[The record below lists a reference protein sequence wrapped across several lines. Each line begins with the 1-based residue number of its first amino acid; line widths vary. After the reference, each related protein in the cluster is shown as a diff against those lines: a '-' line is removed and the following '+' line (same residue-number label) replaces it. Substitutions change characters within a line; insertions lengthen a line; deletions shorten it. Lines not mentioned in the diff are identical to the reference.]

1 MANPGKFRRVVTCQG
16 GIQLVAA
23 LGALRSREDEE
34 RNSGHVHDYEDFL
47 VIYDLFAPQSQLPKF
62 AEAVKRMAAA
72 LHEWQS
78 IVYISREDM
87 EALGAKLGFANKTPI
102 FARVRDLIGAAE
114 ADEIYLCRNWQFGN
128 RLLLHAYREAQKVCY
143 GDSIGIYFSEA
154 YFSPAVASNGE
165 PITTVDRRQLSRMKH
180 GLRRRITGTPHENP
194 ELRGIDVLDEIEFDA
209 GYFLLPEILRE
220 TPPMPTK
227 LVGKETTAKLF
238 RQLARALN
246 PDQIAAQYGYLA
258 QVPAVILMTSNFS
271 EAERM
276 PADKEIAAYR
286 TFLEGLQL
294 PRESVLV
301 IKPHPRDGAE
311 KIQIIGRTL
320 GDLFSKVVLLTDP
333 NLFFI
338 PFEVFLLQAFLGHNE
353 EASRDLKIITFSTAC
368 LSLPVL
374 FNLNPII
381 GFGSEIVKASFFE
394 NYITG
399 RLRHEEDLHLAVQ
412 TLARHG
418 DHDGFN

>member
-1 MANPGKFRRVVTCQG
+1 M
-16 GIQLVAA
+16 AA
-23 LGALRSREDEE
+23 LAALRSREDEE
-34 RNSGHVHDYEDFL
+34 RNAGREHAYEDFL
-47 VIYDLFAPQSQLPKF
+47 VIYDLFAPTSQLPQF
-62 AEAVKRMAAA
+62 ASAVRKMAAA
-72 LHEWQS
+72 LHEWSS
-78 IVYISREDM
+78 IVYITREQM
-87 EALGAKLGFANKTPI
+87 EALDAELSFANKPQI
-102 FARVRDLIGAAE
+102 FARVREMVGASH

-128 RLLLHAYREAQKVCY
+128 SLLLHAFRDAWKVCY

-154 YFSPAVASNGE
+154 YFSPAVSSNGQ
-165 PITTVDRRQLSRMKH
+165 PITTIVRRQLSRLKH
-180 GLRRRITGTPHENP
+180 GLRRRITGAPYENP
-194 ELRGIDVLDEIEFDA
+194 EPRGVDLLDEIQFDV

-227 LVGKETTAKLF
+227 LVNRTTTGKLF
-238 RQLARALN
+238 RELARALN
-246 PDQIAAQYGYLA
+246 PEQIAAQYGYLSK
-258 QVPAVILMTSNFS
+258 VPAVILMTSNFS

-311 KIQIIGRTL
+311 KIQVVGRTL
-320 GDLFSKVVLLTDP
+320 SDLFSEVVLLMDP

-338 PFEVFLLQAFLGHNE
+338 PFEVFLLQAFLGDSK
-353 EASRDLKIITFSTAC
+353 EAPRDLKIITFSTAC

-381 GFGSEIVKASFFE
+381 GFGSELVKTSFFE

-399 RLRHEEDLHLAVQ
+399 RLRHEEDLQLAVQ

-418 DHDGFN
+418 DHDGLN